1 LGTELTGAV
10 QLHTYIV
17 LLSKY
22 KLCDVTLYNLLSMSD
37 KTLAVLS
44 DVSLYNLM
52 SKVTNTSDVFSDVN
66 PQSNEYECRKSLFVF
81 SDWPSTIP

>member
-1 LGTELTGAV
+1 VGQKLGTELTGAV

-44 DVSLYNLM
+44 DVSIHNLM
-52 SKVTNTSDVFSDVN
+52 STSVESPHVYIFSD
-66 PQSNEYECRKSLFVF
+66 
-81 SDWPSTIP
+81 